1 VIEAL
6 RHVLGGALERLSH
19 LIKTDLPPL
28 IAALAILAVAFLLAK
43 LIRWLVTRV
52 FKGME
57 ADQWLRRS
65 GIGAMIDRSG
75 SLRASR
81 LVAHGAYWGVLMVGF
96 LGAMS
101 AFGTQFSTRIAEG
114 IVLLLPRLL
123 AGGLIVLAGTWLGQY
138 LGRSTLVWAVNEDLP
153 SPRRLA
159 LGVRALVV
167 FAAVAAAADTVGFA
181 RSVFLAAFILIVGGA
196 MLAAGLALGLGARDA
211 VRRRLAERFAED
223 RAPDQDQLGERSLWN
238 HL

>member
-6 RHVLGGALERLSH
+6 RRIIGGALERLSL

-28 IAALAILAVAFLLAK
+28 IAALAILGVAFLLAK
-43 LIRWLVTRV
+43 LVRWLVTRV
-52 FKGME
+52 FKGID

-75 SLRASR
+75 TLRASR
-81 LVAHGAYWGVLMVGF
+81 LVAHSAYWGVLMIGF

-101 AFGTQFSTRIAEG
+101 AFGTQFSTRVAEG

-123 AGGLIVLAGTWLGQY
+123 AAGLIVLAGMWLGQY

-167 FAAVAAAADTVGFA
+167 FAAVVAAADTVGFA
-181 RSVFLAAFILIVGGA
+181 RNVFLAAFILIVGGA
-196 MLAAGLALGLGARDA
+196 ALATGLAFGLGARDA
-211 VRRRLAERFAED
+211 VRRRLAERSATD
-223 RAPDQDQLGERSLWN
+223 GTPDHDQLGERSLQN

>member
-1 VIEAL
+1 MIEAL
-6 RHVLGGALERLSH
+6 RGIISGALERLSH

-43 LIRWLVTRV
+43 LARWLVTRV
-52 FKGME
+52 FKGIE

-81 LVAHGAYWGVLMVGF
+81 LVAQSAYWGVLTLGF

-101 AFGTQFSTRIAEG
+101 AFGTQFTTRIAEEF
-114 IVLLLPRLL
+114 VLLLPRLL

-153 SPRRLA
+153 FPRRLA
-159 LGVRALVV
+159 LAVQALVV
-167 FAAVAAAADTVGFA
+167 FAAVVAAAETVGFA
-181 RSVFLAAFILIVGGA
+181 RSVLLAAFILIVGGA
-196 MLAAGLALGLGARDA
+196 ALAAGLALGLGARDA
-211 VRRRLAERFAED
+211 VRRHLAERPAED
-223 RAPDQDQLGERSLWN
+223 RATDPDQPGERSLWN